1 MCVNCSGEH
10 FAWAKECQRR
20 VEESA
25 RCRAAYAGRPTRF
38 VIGGTGGRGTQ
49 APVDRRRPRKATAG
63 TPSTAPPQSSSNL
76 KRAAT
81 DTLPRPRGRPP
92 AFAGTTAPGNRKITE
107 LFAPPTGQGQGP
119 TTGDAGGA
127 SAAPTSQDTVLG
139 DWAENPILELK
150 NLTPQSGCN
159 RILKVLRPVGILS
172 PQPV

>member
-10 FAWAKECQRR
+10 FAWAKECPRR

-92 AFAGTTAPGNRKITE
+92 TFAATTAPE
-107 LFAPPTGQGQGP
+107 LFAPPIGQGQGP
-119 TTGDAGGA
+119 TRGDADGA
-127 SAAPTSQDTVLG
+127 SAADAAK
-139 DWAENPILELK
+139 AEAALNETLAGTGLK
-150 NLTPQSGCN
+150 T
-159 RILKVLRPVGILS
+159 RF
-172 PQPV
+172 